1 MIKVIIE
8 RIIAEDME
16 STYDA
21 QLKNTLTAV
30 MGAKGFISGT
40 SYVDINNKN
49 KRTII
54 TDWQNLECWNRWH
67 KSEQRNEVNSQIRLM
82 LAQEEV
88 VKTLESQPLA

>member
-8 RIIAEDME
+8 RIIADDME
-16 STYDA
+16 STYDVE
-21 QLKNTLTAV
+21 LKKTLTAV

-40 SYVDINNKN
+40 SYIDINNKN

-54 TDWQNLECWNRWH
+54 TDWQNIECWKRWQ
-67 KSEQRNEVNSQIRLM
+67 KSEVRIEANSQIRLM
-82 LAQEEV
+82 LSQEEV

>member
-8 RIIAEDME
+8 RIIADDME
-16 STYDA
+16 STYEA

-54 TDWQNLECWNRWH
+54 TDWQNIECWKRWH
-67 KSEQRNEVNSQIRLM
+67 KSEVRSEANSQIRLM

-88 VKTLESQPLA
+88 VTTLESQPLA